1 MKHKNKPVK
10 FILILIIIGIILFLI
25 FLWNYKI
32 KIVNVNTTNGIKILE
47 ELKNIEKKDY
57 QEQYKQYIV
66 NDIEVYYEYEIV
78 NLNDI
83 SYGNIYIDKEQHLNI
98 QDKYNKKQETIK
110 SDTFKTLY
118 VVESDNI
125 SRLDVYL
132 INTKEELY
140 KLSIEDCNIANYT
153 LNKIDTDY
161 KIKKFTNLKYDS
173 YLDIYIS
180 DIIILADDGNMYN
193 PINKIL
199 YDDNILNVLNEY
211 LIYKDSTISNYDG
224 KLLKDNNGNNYKIK
238 YIFNINIQDVQ
249 IEDFLGINVAFVTED
264 NKIIYVKNDKI
275 YEISNIKEIKHN
287 EDELTIIYDNNKQQA
302 IKVYRDIN
310 NYGW

>member
-32 KIVNVNTTNGIKILE
+32 KIANVNTTNGIKILE

-98 QDKYNKKQETIK
+98 QDKYNKKHETIK

-161 KIKKFTNLKYDS
+161 KIKNFTNLKYNS

-180 DIIILADDGNMYN
+180 DIIVLADDGNMYN

-211 LIYKDSTISNYDG
+211 LVYPDATISNYDG
-224 KLLKDNNGNNYKIK
+224 KLLKDNNGNDYKIK

-249 IEDFLGINVAFVTED
+249 IEDFLGVNVAFITED
-264 NKIIYVKNDKI
+264 NKIIYVKNDEI

>member
-1 MKHKNKPVK
+1 MKYKNKPVK

-161 KIKKFTNLKYDS
+161 KIKNFTNLKYNS

-180 DIIILADDGNMYN
+180 DIIVLADDGNMYN

-211 LIYKDSTISNYDG
+211 LVYPDATISNYDG
-224 KLLKDNNGNNYKIK
+224 KLLKDNNGNDYKIK

-249 IEDFLGINVAFVTED
+249 IEDFLGVNVAFITED
-264 NKIIYVKNDKI
+264 NKIIYVKNDEI

-287 EDELTIIYDNNKQQA
+287 EDELTIIYDNNKQQT

>member
-1 MKHKNKPVK
+1 MKYKNKPVK

-32 KIVNVNTTNGIKILE
+32 KIANVNTTNGIKISE
-47 ELKNIEKKDY
+47 ELKNIERKDY

-98 QDKYNKKQETIK
+98 QDKYNKKHETIK

-153 LNKIDTDY
+153 LNKINTDY
-161 KIKKFTNLKYDS
+161 KIKNFTNLKYNS

-180 DIIILADDGNMYN
+180 DIIVLADDGNMYN

-211 LIYKDSTISNYDG
+211 LVYPDATISNYDG

-238 YIFNINIQDVQ
+238 YIFNINIQDEQ
-249 IEDFLGINVAFVTED
+249 IEDFLGVNVAFITED
-264 NKIIYVKNDKI
+264 NKIIYVKNDEI

>member
-1 MKHKNKPVK
+1 MKYKNKPVK

-32 KIVNVNTTNGIKILE
+32 KIANVNTTNGIKISE
-47 ELKNIEKKDY
+47 ELKNIERKDY

-98 QDKYNKKQETIK
+98 QDKYNKKHETIK

-161 KIKKFTNLKYDS
+161 KIKNFTNLKYNS

-180 DIIILADDGNMYN
+180 DIIVLADDGNMYN

-211 LIYKDSTISNYDG
+211 LVYPDATISNYDG

-238 YIFNINIQDVQ
+238 YIFNINIQDEQ
-249 IEDFLGINVAFVTED
+249 IEDFLGVNVAFITED
-264 NKIIYVKNDKI
+264 NKIIYVKNDEI
-275 YEISNIKEIKHN
+275 YEISNIKEIKYN
-287 EDELTIIYDNNKQQA
+287 EEEITVFYENNKQQTL
-302 IKVYRDIN
+302 KVYRDIN

>member
-161 KIKKFTNLKYDS
+161 KIKNFTNLKYNS

-180 DIIILADDGNMYN
+180 DIIVLADDGNMYN

-211 LIYKDSTISNYDG
+211 LVYPDATISNYDG

-238 YIFNINIQDVQ
+238 YIFNINIQDER
-249 IEDFLGINVAFVTED
+249 IEDFLGVNVAFITED
-264 NKIIYVKNDKI
+264 NKIIYVKNDEI
-275 YEISNIKEIKHN
+275 YEISNIKEIKYN
-287 EDELTIIYDNNKQQA
+287 EEEIIVFYENNKQQT

>member
-1 MKHKNKPVK
+1 MKYKNKPVK

-32 KIVNVNTTNGIKILE
+32 KIANVNTTNGIKISE
-47 ELKNIEKKDY
+47 ELKNIERKDY
-57 QEQYKQYIV
+57 QERYKRYIV

-98 QDKYNKKQETIK
+98 QDKYNKKHETIK

-161 KIKKFTNLKYDS
+161 KIKNFTNLKYNS

-180 DIIILADDGNMYN
+180 DIIVLADDGNMYN

-211 LIYKDSTISNYDG
+211 LVYPDATISNYDG

-238 YIFNINIQDVQ
+238 YIFNINIQDEQ
-249 IEDFLGINVAFVTED
+249 IEDFLGVNVAFITED
-264 NKIIYVKNDKI
+264 NKIIYVKNDEI

>member
-1 MKHKNKPVK
+1 MKYKNKPVK
-10 FILILIIIGIILFLI
+10 LILILIIIAIILFLI

-32 KIVNVNTTNGIKILE
+32 KIANADTANGIKISE

-83 SYGNIYIDKEQHLNI
+83 SYGNIYIDKEQYLNI
-98 QDKYNKKQETIK
+98 HDKCNKKYETIK

-118 VVESDNI
+118 VVDSDNN

-161 KIKKFTNLKYDS
+161 KIKNFTNLKYNS

-180 DIIILADDGNMYN
+180 DIIVLADDGNMYN
-193 PINKIL
+193 PVNKIL

-211 LIYKDSTISNYDG
+211 LVYPDATISNYDG

-238 YIFNINIQDVQ
+238 YIFNINIQDER
-249 IEDFLGINVAFVTED
+249 IEDFLGVNVAFITED
-264 NKIIYVKNDKI
+264 NKIIYVKNDEI
-275 YEISNIKEIKHN
+275 YEISNIKEIKYN
-287 EDELTIIYDNNKQQA
+287 EEEIIVFYENNKQQT

>member
-161 KIKKFTNLKYDS
+161 KIKNFTNLKYNS

-180 DIIILADDGNMYN
+180 DIIVLADDGNMYN

-211 LIYKDSTISNYDG
+211 LVYPDATISNYDG
-224 KLLKDNNGNNYKIK
+224 KLLKDNNGNDYKIK

-249 IEDFLGINVAFVTED
+249 IEDFLGVNVAFITED
-264 NKIIYVKNDKI
+264 NKIIYVKNDEI

-287 EDELTIIYDNNKQQA
+287 EDELTIIYDNNKQQT

>member
-1 MKHKNKPVK
+1 M
-10 FILILIIIGIILFLI
+10 
-25 FLWNYKI
+25 
-32 KIVNVNTTNGIKILE
+32 
-47 ELKNIEKKDY
+47 
-57 QEQYKQYIV
+57 
-66 NDIEVYYEYEIV
+66 
-78 NLNDI
+78 
-83 SYGNIYIDKEQHLNI
+83 
-98 QDKYNKKQETIK
+98 
-110 SDTFKTLY
+110 
-118 VVESDNI
+118 
-125 SRLDVYL
+125 YL

-161 KIKKFTNLKYDS
+161 KIKNFTNLKYNS

-180 DIIILADDGNMYN
+180 DIIVLADDGNMYN

-211 LIYKDSTISNYDG
+211 LFYPDATISNYDG

-238 YIFNINIQDVQ
+238 YIFNINIQDEQ
-249 IEDFLGINVAFVTED
+249 IEDFLGVNVAFITED
-264 NKIIYVKNDKI
+264 NKIIYVKNDEI

>member
-1 MKHKNKPVK
+1 MKYKNKPVK

-32 KIVNVNTTNGIKILE
+32 KIANVNTTNGIKISE
-47 ELKNIEKKDY
+47 ESKNIERKDY

-98 QDKYNKKQETIK
+98 QDKYNKKHETIK

-161 KIKKFTNLKYDS
+161 KIKNFTNLKYNS

-180 DIIILADDGNMYN
+180 DIIVLADDGNMYN

-211 LIYKDSTISNYDG
+211 LVYPDATISNYDG

-238 YIFNINIQDVQ
+238 YIFNINIQDEQ
-249 IEDFLGINVAFVTED
+249 IEDFLGVNVAFITED
-264 NKIIYVKNDKI
+264 NKIIYVKNDEI

>member
-1 MKHKNKPVK
+1 MKYKNKPVK

-32 KIVNVNTTNGIKILE
+32 KIVNVNTTNGIKISE
-47 ELKNIEKKDY
+47 ELKNIERKDY

-98 QDKYNKKQETIK
+98 QDKYNKKHETIK

-161 KIKKFTNLKYDS
+161 KIKNFTNLKYNS

-180 DIIILADDGNMYN
+180 DIIVLADDGNMYN

-211 LIYKDSTISNYDG
+211 LVYPDATISNYDG

-238 YIFNINIQDVQ
+238 YIFNINIQDEQ
-249 IEDFLGINVAFVTED
+249 IEDFLGVNVAFITED
-264 NKIIYVKNDKI
+264 NKIIYVKNDEI
-275 YEISNIKEIKHN
+275 YEISNINEIKHN

>member
-1 MKHKNKPVK
+1 MKYKNKPVK
-10 FILILIIIGIILFLI
+10 LILILIIIAIILFLI

-32 KIVNVNTTNGIKILE
+32 KIANADTANGIKISE

-83 SYGNIYIDKEQHLNI
+83 SYGNIYIDKEQYLNI
-98 QDKYNKKQETIK
+98 HDKYNKKYETIK

-118 VVESDNI
+118 VVDSDNN

-161 KIKKFTNLKYDS
+161 KIKNFTNLKYNS

-180 DIIILADDGNMYN
+180 DIIVLADDDNMYN
-193 PINKIL
+193 PVNKIL
-199 YDDNILNVLNEY
+199 YEDNILNVLNEY
-211 LIYKDSTISNYDG
+211 LVYPDATISNYDG

-238 YIFNINIQDVQ
+238 YIFNINIQDEQ
-249 IEDFLGINVAFVTED
+249 IEDFLGVNVAFITED
-264 NKIIYVKNDKI
+264 NKIIYVKNDEI
-275 YEISNIKEIKHN
+275 YEISNIKEIKYN
-287 EDELTIIYDNNKQQA
+287 EEEIIVFYENNKQQT

>member
-1 MKHKNKPVK
+1 MKYKNKPVK

-32 KIVNVNTTNGIKILE
+32 KIANVNTTNGIKISE
-47 ELKNIEKKDY
+47 ELKNIERKDY

-98 QDKYNKKQETIK
+98 QDKYNKKHETIK

-161 KIKKFTNLKYDS
+161 KIKNFTNLKYNS

-180 DIIILADDGNMYN
+180 DIIVLADDGNMYN

-211 LIYKDSTISNYDG
+211 LVYPDATISNYDG

-238 YIFNINIQDVQ
+238 YIFNINIQDEQ
-249 IEDFLGINVAFVTED
+249 IEDFLGINVAFITED
-264 NKIIYVKNDKI
+264 NKIIYVKNDEI

-287 EDELTIIYDNNKQQA
+287 EDELTIIYDNNKQQT

>member
-1 MKHKNKPVK
+1 MKYKNKPVK

-32 KIVNVNTTNGIKILE
+32 KIANVNTTNGIKISE
-47 ELKNIEKKDY
+47 ELKNIERKDY

-98 QDKYNKKQETIK
+98 QDKYNKKHETIK

-161 KIKKFTNLKYDS
+161 KIKNFTNLKYNS

-180 DIIILADDGNMYN
+180 DIIVLADDGNMYN

-211 LIYKDSTISNYDG
+211 LVYPDATISNYDG

-238 YIFNINIQDVQ
+238 YIFNINIQDEQ
-249 IEDFLGINVAFVTED
+249 IEDFLGVNVAFITED
-264 NKIIYVKNDKI
+264 NKIIYVKNDEI

>member
-1 MKHKNKPVK
+1 MKYKNKPVK

-32 KIVNVNTTNGIKILE
+32 KIANVNTTNGIKISE
-47 ELKNIEKKDY
+47 ELKNIERKNY

-98 QDKYNKKQETIK
+98 QDKYNKKHETIK

-161 KIKKFTNLKYDS
+161 KIKNFTNLKYNS

-180 DIIILADDGNMYN
+180 DIIVLADDGNMYN

-211 LIYKDSTISNYDG
+211 LVYPDATISNYDG

-238 YIFNINIQDVQ
+238 YIFNINIQDEQ
-249 IEDFLGINVAFVTED
+249 IEDFLGVNVAFITED
-264 NKIIYVKNDKI
+264 NKIIYVKNDEI

>member
-161 KIKKFTNLKYDS
+161 KIKNFTNLKYNS

-180 DIIILADDGNMYN
+180 DIIVLADDGNMYN

-211 LIYKDSTISNYDG
+211 LVYPDATISNYDG

-238 YIFNINIQDVQ
+238 YIFNINIQDEQ
-249 IEDFLGINVAFVTED
+249 IEDFLGINVAFITED
-264 NKIIYVKNDKI
+264 NKIIYVKNDEI

-287 EDELTIIYDNNKQQA
+287 EDELTIIYDNNKQQT

>member
-1 MKHKNKPVK
+1 MKYKNKPVK

-32 KIVNVNTTNGIKILE
+32 KIANVNTTNGIKISE
-47 ELKNIEKKDY
+47 ESKNIERKDY

-98 QDKYNKKQETIK
+98 QDKYNKKHETIK

-161 KIKKFTNLKYDS
+161 KIKNFTNLKYNS

-180 DIIILADDGNMYN
+180 DIIVLADDGNMYN

-211 LIYKDSTISNYDG
+211 LVYPDATISNYDG

-238 YIFNINIQDVQ
+238 YIFNINIQDEQ
-249 IEDFLGINVAFVTED
+249 IEDFLGVNVAFITED
-264 NKIIYVKNDKI
+264 NKIIYVKNDEI
-275 YEISNIKEIKHN
+275 YEISNINEIKHN

>member
-1 MKHKNKPVK
+1 MKYKNKPVK

-32 KIVNVNTTNGIKILE
+32 KIVNVNTTNGIKISE
-47 ELKNIEKKDY
+47 ELKNIERKDY

-98 QDKYNKKQETIK
+98 QDKYNKKHETIK

-161 KIKKFTNLKYDS
+161 KIKNFTNLKYNS

-180 DIIILADDGNMYN
+180 DIIVLADDGSMYN

-211 LIYKDSTISNYDG
+211 LVYPDATISNYDG

-238 YIFNINIQDVQ
+238 YIFNINIQDEQ
-249 IEDFLGINVAFVTED
+249 IEDFLGVNVAFITED
-264 NKIIYVKNDKI
+264 NKIIYVKNDEI